1 MKLYHDLHPAGRET
15 AVAIGVFDGLH
26 LGHRRVIGA
35 AIGRGASPAVFTFE
49 TDILRD
55 GKRAPVLL
63 TQERKI
69 ELLAEMG
76 VELCWAVPFA
86 AIHEMEAR
94 DFARDVLAGV
104 CRATTV
110 CCGYNFRF
118 GRGGLGTAEALAS
131 FGREFGFRVC
141 VTPPVEAGGRPVSS
155 TRIRALIAEGEIE
168 EANGLLGRPFS
179 YAFPVVH
186 GRQLGRQLGFPTINQ
201 NIPAG
206 FVLPRFGV
214 YASLVHVDGEKYY
227 GVTNVGVKPTVGSP
241 GPVCETWMPEY
252 RGRELYGDTLL
263 TELHGFVRDER
274 RFPGLAELREQ
285 IFRDRETAKKM
296 IYKL

>member
-63 TQERKI
+63 TQERKVG
-69 ELLAEMG
+69 LLAEMG

-141 VTPPVEAGGRPVSS
+141 VTPPV
-155 TRIRALIAEGEIE
+155 
-168 EANGLLGRPFS
+168 
-179 YAFPVVH
+179 
-186 GRQLGRQLGFPTINQ
+186 
-201 NIPAG
+201 
-206 FVLPRFGV
+206 
-214 YASLVHVDGEKYY
+214 
-227 GVTNVGVKPTVGSP
+227 
-241 GPVCETWMPEY
+241 
-252 RGRELYGDTLL
+252 
-263 TELHGFVRDER
+263 
-274 RFPGLAELREQ
+274 
-285 IFRDRETAKKM
+285 
-296 IYKL
+296 

>member
-63 TQERKI
+63 TQERKVG
-69 ELLAEMG
+69 LLAEMG

-201 NIPAG
+201 NIPVNGCAVVTMTAETSALRDSLEDVVDHAARGPGVLKCEILAG
-206 FVLPRFGV
+206 
-214 YASLVHVDGEKYY
+214 
-227 GVTNVGVKPTVGSP
+227 
-241 GPVCETWMPEY
+241 
-252 RGRELYGDTLL
+252 
-263 TELHGFVRDER
+263 
-274 RFPGLAELREQ
+274 
-285 IFRDRETAKKM
+285 
-296 IYKL
+296 